1 MAWIHHCMLQR
12 SGTAV
17 PSYTSSLLDSHRGQ
31 DGVVVPEDEED
42 IKGSAGT
49 LFTGKTSLPCIFSVI
64 EMSFVAAEDTVSP
77 T

>member
-1 MAWIHHCMLQR
+1 MIVAQIHHYILQR

-31 DGVVVPEDEED
+31 NGVVVPEDEED

-49 LFTGKTSLPCIFSVI
+49 LFTGKISLPYIFT
-64 EMSFVAAEDTVSP
+64 FKRD
-77 T
+77 